1 MTNSQERLK
10 SYFVRYALPLV
21 VLILPLLASGVF
33 LRAVRRVEGTSV
45 RWPIWSL
52 AFSIAVFLFAVWA
65 ALVRRNSQV
74 LVAAFWLGAAS
85 LLWAFATV
93 ILGSIVP

>member
-1 MTNSQERLK
+1 MTNSQERIK
-10 SYFVRYALPLV
+10 SYFVKYALPVV
-21 VLILPLLASGVF
+21 VLILPLLASSVF

-52 AFSIAVFLFAVWA
+52 ALSVAVFLFAVWA
-65 ALVRRNSQV
+65 VLRRRNSEV